1 MVKFAKLHGAGN
13 DFIAIDGMK
22 EETWDYSELAQ
33 KACHRRFGVGAD
45 GLLVVKPSDTADCF
59 MLYYNADG
67 SRADMC
73 GNGLRCFVKFVRDSG
88 IVEVDRFKVETF
100 AGVFDVQ
107 ANIVEGKVKSVN
119 VKMVDA
125 ILEPKQIPVDCE
137 GERFIQ
143 QKITVSG
150 KEVEVS
156 SVLVGVPHT
165 MVFVDDVDMDEVLT
179 LGPKIEKH
187 AVFPEGTNVNFVKVV
202 DRENLVVYTWERGCG
217 HTLACGTGICA
228 SAYVSNLLGLCDER
242 VAVESPGGRLYIEIK
257 DGVIYMD
264 GPAVKICEGIL
275 EV

>member
-45 GLLVVKPSDTADCF
+45 GLLVVKPSETADCF

-67 SRADMC
+67 SRANMC

-88 IVEVDRFKVETF
+88 IVEADRFKVETF

-107 ANIVEGKVKSVN
+107 ANTVEGKVKSVN
-119 VKMVDA
+119 VKMVGA
-125 ILEPKQIPVDCE
+125 ILEPKQIPVDYE
-137 GERFIQ
+137 GEKFIQ

-150 KEVEVS
+150 REVEVS

-228 SAYVSNLLGLCDER
+228 SAYVSNLVGLCDER

>member
-13 DFIAIDGMK
+13 DFVAINGM
-22 EETWDYSELAQ
+22 EDETWDYSELAE

-45 GLLVVKPSDTADCF
+45 GLLVVKPSEKAECF

-67 SRADMC
+67 SRANMC

-88 IVEVDRFKVETF
+88 IVKTDRFQVETF
-100 AGVFDVQ
+100 AGVFDVD
-107 ANIVEGKVKSVN
+107 ASTEDGKVKSVK
-119 VKMVDA
+119 VKMGEAVLA
-125 ILEPKQIPVDCE
+125 PEMIPVDYE
-137 GERFIQ
+137 GDRFIQ
-143 QKITVSG
+143 QKIAVSG
-150 KEVEVS
+150 RTVEVS
-156 SVLVGVPHT
+156 SVLVGVTHT
-165 MVFVDDVDMDEVLT
+165 MVFVDDIDMEEVLT
-179 LGPKIEKH
+179 LGPEIEKH
-187 AVFPEGTNVNFVKVV
+187 PIFPEGTNVNFVKVV

-228 SAYVSNLLGLCDER
+228 SAYVSNLVGLSGES

-257 DGVIYMD
+257 DGIIYMD